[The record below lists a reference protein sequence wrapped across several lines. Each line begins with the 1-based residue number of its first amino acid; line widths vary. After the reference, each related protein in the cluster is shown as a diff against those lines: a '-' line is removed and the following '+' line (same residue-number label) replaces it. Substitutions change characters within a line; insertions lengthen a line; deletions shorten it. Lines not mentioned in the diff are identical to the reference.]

1 MTLVHIN
8 LTGFISLFLV
18 LTFSPDRF
26 ERVLEPSIFSAL
38 LTLIK
43 KVSLST
49 MENFSPKNFRL
60 EMFVS
65 KNLIKVDTHCLV
77 RVDLVIKSELAG
89 KLPGL
94 SLLGEADHLGMPLLG
109 FLPRVAEPELMIL
122 DGG

>member
-1 MTLVHIN
+1 
-8 LTGFISLFLV
+8 
-18 LTFSPDRF
+18 
-26 ERVLEPSIFSAL
+26 
-38 LTLIK
+38 
-43 KVSLST
+43 
-49 MENFSPKNFRL
+49 MENFSPKNCLL

-65 KNLIKVDTHCLV
+65 KNLIKMDTHCLV

-122 DGG
+122 AGGGTN

>member
-1 MTLVHIN
+1 
-8 LTGFISLFLV
+8 
-18 LTFSPDRF
+18 
-26 ERVLEPSIFSAL
+26 
-38 LTLIK
+38 
-43 KVSLST
+43 
-49 MENFSPKNFRL
+49 MENFSPKNVLL

-122 DGG
+122 AGGGTN